1 MHWIFFLD
9 HILIIKTNKIWPYLK
24 ECELKEQMQ
33 LIFIFSASYIVHA
46 SLTLF
51 LFNLV
56 HAFDQF
62 K

>member
-33 LIFIFSASYIVHA
+33 LIFIFIASYIVYA